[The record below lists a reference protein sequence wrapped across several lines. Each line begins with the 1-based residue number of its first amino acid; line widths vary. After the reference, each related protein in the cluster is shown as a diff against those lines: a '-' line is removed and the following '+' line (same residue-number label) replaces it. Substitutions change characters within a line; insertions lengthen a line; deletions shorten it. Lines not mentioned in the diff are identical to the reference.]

1 MRTFSAFWRGLG
13 AAFAAA
19 ALAAGLWDAA
29 QAQASYPPRQDAAIN
44 DFAGVLGAG
53 ERAAVMQ
60 ARQALLDA
68 RGAELVVAT
77 IGSVE
82 EYDQSD
88 RSFEAFATGLFNS
101 WGIGDSQRN
110 DGVLL
115 LVAVRDRRVRI
126 ELGSGFGSQHNAAM
140 QVVIDQAIVPE
151 MRAGNYGA
159 GVVAG
164 VRGIEA
170 ALLGAPAAEPTGL
183 RALLGS
189 PAGLLGVG
197 VALAGIAGT
206 AYAFWRELRSP
217 RRRCARC
224 GAGMR
229 RMKSPA
235 DQAELNPAQR
245 MELQLQSA
253 SYVVWECRRCASH
266 EPERS
271 LRPSSPLDTCP
282 ACHYRTL
289 QITSQSLPARKTKGR
304 KRQAERRTERECL
317 SCGFKDHRTE
327 TLAQAASAASYA
339 VADRSYDS
347 SSSTSYDYGS
357 SSSSYDSSSSS
368 TSYDYGSS
376 SSDSGGS
383 SSGDGASG
391 SW

>member
-13 AAFAAA
+13 AACAAAMVAVGLWGA
-19 ALAAGLWDAA
+19 ALAQAG
-29 QAQASYPPRQDAAIN
+29 YPPRQDGAIN
-44 DFAGVLGAG
+44 DFAGVLSAG
-53 ERAAVMQ
+53 ERAEIVQ
-60 ARQALLDA
+60 ARQALLGA

-77 IGSVE
+77 IGAVE

-101 WGIGDSQRN
+101 WGIGDSRRN

-140 QVVIDQAIVPE
+140 QEVIDQAIVPE

-164 VRGIEA
+164 ARGIQA
-170 ALLGAPAAEPTGL
+170 ALLGAPSAEPTGL
-183 RALLGS
+183 RALVGS
-189 PAGLLGVG
+189 PIGLLGVG
-197 VALAGIAGT
+197 VALLGIAGT

-229 RMKSPA
+229 RLKSPA
-235 DQAELNPAQR
+235 DQAQLNPAQR

-253 SYVVWECRRCASH
+253 SYVVWQCRRCASH
-266 EPERS
+266 EHERTLRHSS
-271 LRPSSPLDTCP
+271 LLDTCP

-289 QITSQSLPARKTKGR
+289 QTTSQSLPARKTKGR
-304 KRQAERRTERECL
+304 KRQAERRTERACL

-327 TLAQAASAASYA
+327 TLAPASSAASYA
-339 VADRSYDS
+339 VADQSYD
-347 SSSTSYDYGS
+347 S

-368 TSYDYGSS
+368 SSYDYGSSS

>member
-1 MRTFSAFWRGLG
+1 MRPFSAFWRRLG
-13 AAFAAA
+13 AACAAVVVA
-19 ALAAGLWDAA
+19 TGLLAVALAQAG
-29 QAQASYPPRQDAAIN
+29 YPPRQDAAIN
-44 DFAGVLGAG
+44 DYAGVLGAS
-53 ERAAVMQ
+53 ERAEIMQ

-68 RGAELVVAT
+68 RGAELVIAT
-77 IGSVE
+77 IGAVE

-101 WGIGDSQRN
+101 WGVGDSQRN

-126 ELGSGFGSQHNAAM
+126 EVGSGYGSQHNAAM
-140 QVVIDQAIVPE
+140 QQVIDQRIVPE

-164 VRGIEA
+164 ARGIQA

-183 RALLGS
+183 RALVSS
-189 PAGLLGVG
+189 PVGLLGVG
-197 VALAGIAGT
+197 VALVGIVGT

-217 RRRCARC
+217 RRRCGRC
-224 GAGMR
+224 GARMR
-229 RMKSPA
+229 QLKPPA
-235 DQAELNPAQR
+235 DQAQLNPAQR

-266 EPERS
+266 EHERTIRYHS
-271 LRPSSPLDTCP
+271 QLDSCP

-289 QITSQSLPARKTKGR
+289 QSTSQTFPARKIKGR
-304 KRQAERRTERECL
+304 KRQAEQRIERECRN
-317 SCGFKDHRTE
+317 CGFKDHRTE
-327 TLAQAASAASYA
+327 MLAQSASAASYLA
-339 VADRSYDS
+339 ADQSYS
-347 SSSTSYDYGS
+347 A

-368 TSYDYGSS
+368 SSSSDYGSSS